1 MTDNFDNLINSTFAG
16 LIEESPAAVEPEE
29 VAQNPELALQ
39 QQAQTIQA
47 TGGPKNA
54 KDKELVK
61 KATQLQKSGAQKS
74 SQTLAA
80 VKDAEEAQKSV
91 QS

>member
-1 MTDNFDNLINSTFAG
+1 MTNKFDNLINNTFAG
-16 LIEESPAAVEPEE
+16 LIKEDGVEPEE

-80 VKDAEEAQKSV
+80 VKDVEQAQKSV